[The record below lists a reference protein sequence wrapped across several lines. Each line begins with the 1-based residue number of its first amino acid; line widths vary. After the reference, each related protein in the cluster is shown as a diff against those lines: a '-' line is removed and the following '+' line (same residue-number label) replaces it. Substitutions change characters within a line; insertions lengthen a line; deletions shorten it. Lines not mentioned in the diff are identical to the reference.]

1 MSQELESRNYHYHT
15 TQTHRGVLVK
25 NNHDSGA
32 PGASAQ
38 GVSSLKLEP
47 SKAAKKRCQG
57 VTKNGAACTA
67 WAMEGGLCYF
77 HANPDKAAELGRKGG
92 RRHQRTCEQ
101 STEHIS
107 PPESAADVRRMLAET
122 MAEVKAG
129 RMDPEVANTAAY
141 VATVLLR
148 AYEADAARS
157 AETPAQ
163 PYVPLIYRSLMYRD
177 GRKHEADEVK

>member
-57 VTKNGAACTA
+57 TKKNGAACTA

-77 HANPDKAAELGRKGG
+77 HANPDKAAELGRNGG
-92 RRHQRTCEQ
+92 RHPNQTYEQ
-101 STEHIS
+101 STEHIA
-107 PPESAADVRRMLAET
+107 PPESAADVRQECWPRHGPW
-122 MAEVKAG
+122 VG
-129 RMDPEVANTAAY
+129 
-141 VATVLLR
+141 
-148 AYEADAARS
+148 
-157 AETPAQ
+157 
-163 PYVPLIYRSLMYRD
+163 
-177 GRKHEADEVK
+177 